1 MVLLVQLLPFLLQ
14 QDYRVV
20 GLTRQPNRVSKH
32 PQLRWI
38 QQLDELDT
46 DQIDYDHLAGE
57 SIGGVDGQRSI
68 ANTSCSIVRL
78 NCMLQII
85 SIS

>member
-1 MVLLVQLLPFLLQ
+1 MHKPLVLVTGASGFIGSQLLPFLLQ

-38 QQLDELDT
+38 QQLAEL
-46 DQIDYDHLAGE
+46 
-57 SIGGVDGQRSI
+57 
-68 ANTSCSIVRL
+68 C
-78 NCMLQII
+78 II
-85 SIS
+85 TYWARRT